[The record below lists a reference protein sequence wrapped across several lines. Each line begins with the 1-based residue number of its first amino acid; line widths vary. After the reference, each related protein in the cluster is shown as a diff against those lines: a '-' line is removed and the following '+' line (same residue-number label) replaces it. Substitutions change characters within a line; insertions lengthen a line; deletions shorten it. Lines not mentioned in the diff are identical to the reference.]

1 MRRGCLLPATVVAVT
16 LLAPVGAHA
25 ADEIG
30 ISRDGTSWSSNL
42 DEPLFDPGLRWVPG
56 DTRTSSF
63 FVRNQGPSGSAITI
77 EVRSLDSDELL
88 ADDDIHLRARAAE
101 GAWVDLRNEV
111 TSTRLTEE
119 TIEQAAAVR
128 VDVNATFD
136 RASTNQSQVGRL
148 AIAFRVRLADADAD
162 AAAGEPGDGDLDGA
176 APSAGDTVGHLPDT
190 GFATPRWIV
199 LSGLGL
205 ALVGVLLASRLRGD
219 REVWS

>member
-88 ADDDIHLRARAAE
+88 ADDDIRLRARAAE

-111 TSTRLTEE
+111 TSTRLTEK
-119 TIEQAAAVR
+119 TIEQGAAVR

-136 RASTNQSQVGRL
+136 EASTNQSQVGRL
-148 AIAFRVRLADADAD
+148 AIAFRVRLADA
-162 AAAGEPGDGDLDGA
+162 AAGEPGDDLDGA
-176 APSAGDTVGHLPDT
+176 GPSAGDTVGDLPDT
-190 GFATPRWIV
+190 GSPTPRWIV
-199 LSGLGL
+199 LGGLGL
-205 ALVGVLLASRLRGD
+205 ALVGVLLASRLRVD

>member
-1 MRRGCLLPATVVAVT
+1 MRHGCLLPATVVAVT

-111 TSTRLTEE
+111 TSTLLTEK
-119 TIEQAAAVR
+119 TIEQGAAVR

-136 RASTNQSQVGRL
+136 EASTNQSQVGRL
-148 AIAFRVRLADADAD
+148 AIAFRVRLADA
-162 AAAGEPGDGDLDGA
+162 AAGEPGDDLDGA
-176 APSAGDTVGHLPDT
+176 SPSAGDTVGDLPDT
-190 GFATPRWIV
+190 GSATPRWIV
-199 LSGLGL
+199 LGGLGL
-205 ALVGVLLASRLRGD
+205 ALVGVLLASRLRVD

>member
-1 MRRGCLLPATVVAVT
+1 MRRGCLLPAALATVT
-16 LLAPVGAHA
+16 LLAPAGAHA

-101 GAWVDLRNEV
+101 GAWVDLRNGV
-111 TSTRLTEE
+111 TSTRLTDE
-119 TIEQAAAVR
+119 TIERGAAVR

-136 RASTNQSQVGRL
+136 GASTNQSQVRRL
-148 AIAFRVRLADADAD
+148 AIAFRVRLAD

-176 APSAGDTVGHLPDT
+176 APSAGDTVGDLPDT
-190 GFATPRWIV
+190 GSATMRWM
-199 LSGLGL
+199 LAGGLGL
-205 ALVGVLLASRLRGD
+205 VLAGVLLAARLRED
-219 REVWS
+219 HEDHEARS

>member
-1 MRRGCLLPATVVAVT
+1 MRRGRLLPAALATVT
-16 LLAPVGAHA
+16 LLAPAGAHA

-101 GAWVDLRNEV
+101 GAWVGLRNGV

-119 TIEQAAAVR
+119 TIEQGAAVR

-136 RASTNQSQVGRL
+136 QASTNQSQVRRL
-148 AIAFRVRLADADAD
+148 AIAFRVVLAD
-162 AAAGEPGDGDLDGA
+162 AAAEDPDGGSDGVPPAPWTDDVQGD
-176 APSAGDTVGHLPDT
+176 LPDT
-190 GFATPRWIV
+190 GSATMRWM
-199 LSGLGL
+199 LAGGLGL
-205 ALVGVLLASRLRGD
+205 VLVGVLLAARLRED
-219 REVWS
+219 REAWS